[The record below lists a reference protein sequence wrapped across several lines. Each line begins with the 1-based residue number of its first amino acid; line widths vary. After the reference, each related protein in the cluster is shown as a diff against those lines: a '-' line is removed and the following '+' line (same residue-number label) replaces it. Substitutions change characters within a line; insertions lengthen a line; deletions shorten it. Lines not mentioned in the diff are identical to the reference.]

1 MKFDYVI
8 GNPPYQDGESVSTRK
23 PPVYNLFMDATYP
36 LADKV
41 ELITPARFLFDAGQT
56 PKAWNKKMLNDEHL
70 KAIYYEP
77 DGSKIFPNTDIK
89 GGVVITYHD
98 KTKNFGAIKAFT
110 SYPELNNI
118 LKKVTAVSDSYLDG
132 IISQRGCYR
141 FSEQFF
147 RDFPSAS
154 KKMGAGSGNMVVS
167 NIFEKVPE
175 AFFEE
180 KPKDD
185 KIYIKLLGRA
195 NNARAY
201 RYVARKYVLDN
212 DFIDTYNVFVPEA
225 NGSGTIGEALSTP
238 VIGLSAI
245 GHTDTFLSIGK
256 FESLKEAE
264 HCLKYVKSKF
274 ARTMLGILKATQH
287 NPPSTWKYVPLQD
300 FTAHSDIDWSV
311 SVAEIDRQLYRKYD
325 LTADEI
331 EFIETHVKEMA

>member
-8 GNPPYQDGESVSTRK
+8 GNPPYQDGESISTRK

-70 KAIYYEP
+70 KALYFEP

-89 GGVVITYHD
+89 GGIVITYHD

-132 IISQRGCYR
+132 VISQRGCYR

-147 RDFPSAS
+147 RDFPRAS

-185 KIYIKLLGRA
+185 EIYIKLLGRA

-201 RYVARKYVLDN
+201 RYIARKYVLDN

-225 NGSGTIGEALSTP
+225 NGSGTIGEALSAP

-256 FESLKEAE
+256 FKSLKEAE

-311 SVAEIDRQLYRKYD
+311 SIAELDRQLYRKYD